1 MRIFFLFII
10 ITLCSCKSKVVSVD
24 TDYRGSVS
32 SDISLVQ
39 EMIKQDTTR
48 IEKIEQTEEYTRIY
62 ESEIV
67 VEYDTEMQTV
77 SKVTKKEKVTEQGKQ
92 DQRNEIENRG
102 LTDTDVKVTD
112 AQIESEEEEYTNTQT
127 KETSVF
133 DGFFNSFGKWLG
145 IGIILFILAL
155 IIWRKL
161 KNKLSL

>member
-39 EMIKQDTTR
+39 ETIKQDTTKT
-48 IEKIEQTEEYTRIY
+48 EKVEQTEEFTRII

-67 VEYDTEMQTV
+67 VEYDTENQAV
-77 SKVTKKEKVTEQGKQ
+77 SKVTTKEKITESGNKT
-92 DQRNEIENRG
+92 QRNETENRG
-102 LTDTDVKVTD
+102 L
-112 AQIESEEEEYTNTQT
+112 IESESNKIDADIKSETKEKTETET

-133 DGFFNSFGKWLG
+133 EGFFDNFGKWVG
-145 IGIILFILAL
+145 IGIVLCILAYL
-155 IIWRKL
+155 IWRKIR
-161 KNKLSL
+161 NKLSL